1 MNSQDNVQTELLREI
16 LKWTK
21 FSGMK
26 AVKDVLNSTLDTPQ
40 KKLLYQLS
48 DGSKG
53 SVELC
58 KATGIAST
66 ETITK
71 NWKSWTKLG
80 LGENLAVKGGKRFK
94 RAFDLEDF
102 GIEFPEPV
110 KEKKG
115 VVDNTAAK
123 EQVTQESEAKP

>member
-1 MNSQDNVQTELLREI
+1 MSSQDNVQTGLLREI

-21 FSGMK
+21 FSGMR
-26 AVKDVLNSTLDTPQ
+26 AVKEVLNSTLDTPE

-66 ETITK
+66 ETVTK
-71 NWKSWTKLG
+71 NWKNWTRLG

-94 RAFDLEDF
+94 RAFDVEEF
-102 GIEFPEPV
+102 GIEVPEPTV
-110 KEKKG
+110 EKKSA
-115 VVDNTAAK
+115 VAK
-123 EQVTQESEAKP
+123 EQESQASEAKL

>member
-1 MNSQDNVQTELLREI
+1 MNPQDNEQTELLREI

-26 AVKDVLNSTLDTPQ
+26 AVKEVLNSTLDTPE
-40 KKLLYQLS
+40 KRLLYQLS

-94 RAFDLEDF
+94 RAFDLEDL
-102 GIEFPEPV
+102 GIEVPKHKDAKMEDKQSPASND
-110 KEKKG
+110 EK
-115 VVDNTAAK
+115 VL
-123 EQVTQESEAKP
+123 Q

>member
-21 FSGMK
+21 FSGMR
-26 AVKDVLNSTLDTPQ
+26 AVKEVLNSTLDTPE

-58 KATGIAST
+58 QATGIAST

-71 NWKSWTKLG
+71 NWKSWIKLG
-80 LGENLAVKGGKRFK
+80 LGENLSVKGGKRFK
-94 RAFDLEDF
+94 RAFDLEEF
-102 GIEFPEPV
+102 GIEVPKSKDAKME
-110 KEKKG
+110 EKQSQSSNDEK
-115 VVDNTAAK
+115 V
-123 EQVTQESEAKP
+123 